1 MVKTCFKYTLLL
13 LFFGYWGKEL
23 SHAQVKVVAD
33 ERIEQGL
40 QDYVLSIDTSNLA
53 GYRVQVYFGSN
64 KFEAEK
70 AKTKAIEACPQLT
83 DKVYIIYQ
91 SPNYKVR
98 AGNFEREIDAQRTLQ
113 ILGTEFPNV
122 FVVRDRIEVMRE
134 FISCE

>member
-1 MVKTCFKYTLLL
+1 MVKTYFKYLTF
-13 LFFGYWGKEL
+13 LFFL
-23 SHAQVKVVAD
+23 SLFGREYIHAQIKVVAD

-40 QDYVLSIDTSNLA
+40 QEYVLSIDTNSLS

-70 AKTKAIEACPQLT
+70 AKGKAIEACPQLS

-98 AGNFEREIDAQRTLQ
+98 VGNFEREIDAQRTLQ

-134 FISCE
+134 FIHCE